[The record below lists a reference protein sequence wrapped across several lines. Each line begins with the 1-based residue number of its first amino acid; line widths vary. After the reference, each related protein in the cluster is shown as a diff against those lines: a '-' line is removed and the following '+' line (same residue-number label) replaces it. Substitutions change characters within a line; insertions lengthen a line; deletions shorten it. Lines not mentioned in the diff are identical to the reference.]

1 MADAVIGSAYLQ
13 VIPKMNM
20 KSLKTQGASAGKSS
34 GAAFSKSF
42 GGGLDSLGSIAT
54 KAFAT
59 VTKAATIAGAAA
71 ATTLAVV
78 GKQAFD
84 AYASYEQ
91 LSGGITKLFGDADQ
105 AVFQHAQEAYR
116 TAGMS
121 ANDYMQQVTGFAA
134 ALTNSLGGDTVKAA
148 EQADVAMRAI
158 SDNVNTFGS
167 DIDSVTV
174 AFQGFAKSN
183 YTMLDNLK
191 LGRTCQIAE
200 YKPCENGETLRLAA

>member
-13 VIPKMNM
+13 VIPKMDM

-34 GAAFSKSF
+34 GAAFNKTF
-42 GGGLDSLGSIAT
+42 GGGLNGIGSIAT

-121 ANDYMQQVTGFAA
+121 ANDYMQQVSGFAA

-174 AFQGFAKSN
+174 AFQGFAKQN
-183 YTMLDNLK
+183 YAMLDNLK
-191 LGRTCQIAE
+191 LGRPTIAE